1 VIGTIWTVWAVAAAL
16 CLIPVYFIERNARKV
31 DGASGWILF
40 GWLSLFVVALPMA
53 LGLLSLLIWL
63 FR

>member
-1 VIGTIWTVWAVAAAL
+1 MIGTIWTVWAVAAAV
-16 CLIPVYFIERNARKV
+16 CLIPVYFSERAARKV
-31 DGASGWILF
+31 DGAAGWMLF
-40 GWLSLFVVALPMA
+40 GWLMLFCFLMPMA